1 MQWCRGDRGI
11 THVVRV
17 WVQGYQ
23 LGETKVFLRAGQMAS
38 LDKLRTELMN
48 RCAITIQRHVQG
60 FVKRRQYARTRNA
73 AITVQVNLV
82 QPEFNAGSYR
92 FCSVVSRPRPS
103 SCRLPQITHFVSP
116 VCIGLI
122 V

>member
-1 MQWCRGDRGI
+1 MRKQCSGVVVMRGMRL
-11 THVVRV
+11 VVRV
-17 WVQGYQ
+17 WAQGYQ

-73 AITVQVNLV
+73 VITVQVNV
-82 QPEFNAGSYR
+82 AQPVFDAGSYR
-92 FCSVVSRPRPS
+92 FCSV
-103 SCRLPQITHFVSP
+103 CR
-116 VCIGLI
+116 
-122 V
+122 